1 MFSETSAEDDM
12 SLGSI
17 EEQQVAIDSLIMNLS
32 AVTISL
38 SLRLSL
44 LSTRIIILVTSAISH
59 TENRAILVDMLQGS
73 IIVNLKMS
81 SNEKITDGHVL
92 VYYSQNID
100 STQNWHLLAA
110 PPSVWPGDRKCCP
123 TGVLVLTWHSCVIVP
138 T

>member
-1 MFSETSAEDDM
+1 M
-12 SLGSI
+12 STKRRFHEYL
-17 EEQQVAIDSLIMNLS
+17 LC
-32 AVTISL
+32 L

-59 TENRAILVDMLQGS
+59 TQNRAILVDMLQGS

-100 STQNWHLLAA
+100 STQNWHPLAA
-110 PPSVWPGDRKCCP
+110 PTSVETPE
-123 TGVLVLTWHSCVIVP
+123 TGWENMKMHQGGRPMAPCGFRRVQEGHVLVSAEP
-138 T
+138 G